1 MGIENAE
8 TTGPSARLVK
18 MIATGSTP
26 PRASAFA
33 PIGFKFKYCL
43 HSKLAQRA
51 RSLDRHVV
59 CLNPVTNRKYKDCD
73 KGVIRNQFRRSGSG
87 LGARLPVRAST
98 VVVVDS
104 VEGLSAAIFSGRKN
118 SRRSRIVA
126 PHETQF
132 VSGTC
137 LKKAPSGRFAA
148 CGALSLSGVLGERE
162 YHADF

>member
-1 MGIENAE
+1 MKNAE

-18 MIATGSTP
+18 MTATGSTP
-26 PRASAFA
+26 PRASTFA

-43 HSKLAQRA
+43 HSKLAERA

-59 CLNPVTNRKYKDCD
+59 CLNPVTNRKYKGCD
-73 KGVIRNQFRRSGSG
+73 EGVIRNQFRRSGRG
-87 LGARLPVRAST
+87 LVAGLPVKAAA
-98 VVVVDS
+98 VVVLDS
-104 VEGLSAAIFSGRKN
+104 VEGLSAAIFSGQEI
-118 SRRSRIVA
+118 SRRSTIAA

-137 LKKAPSGRFAA
+137 LNEAPSGRFAA
-148 CGALSLSGVLGERE
+148 CGALSLSDVLGERE